1 MIEFLKPF
9 STCARRALGTSPGC
23 VAIGCGLIIAAG
35 SALPATAWADPAA
48 APTDSPPVTNLV
60 QLARLGSQNP
70 NVSYR
75 IRLEGD
81 ILWADPAQGK
91 FVLQDASGTDELE
104 MDLQGRSLEPGQRV
118 RVEGQSTITR
128 RDAGVQLGIV
138 GPVVDDDGIH
148 TMIEKS
154 GAAYLQ
160 AGRHPI
166 RVDWFNGVEKY
177 GLEVAYQGPALP
189 RQRIPDSVLFRVQTD
204 AAGATNF
211 INGLNYACYE
221 ADGEVL
227 PDFQELTPLQTG
239 NVSNFDLGV
248 MSRNEHVGLQ
258 FTGYLQIPRDGLYT
272 FYLTSDDGSQLFIGE
287 PRTLSGLRL
296 ETIGRIEL
304 PKPRRVTIGQ
314 TLSESGDYQ
323 WVEVEGKVTFVS
335 ERKDGWDLELTSET
349 GRLKLK
355 VADGSGLSVGRLLN
369 SRVRVTGVCQSVYD
383 AEGEQVGGSLLVS
396 DKRAIQIIGT
406 SSPTPKNKDIPAG
419 TLPVLTTAGEVHQLN
434 REEAQRGYPVKIQGV
449 VTCVLPE
456 RQAFT
461 IQDATRGLYVVD
473 SSESRSV
480 PPKIGEY
487 LEVEGKTDPSLFAPI
502 VDADRVG
509 DLGAGRLPQPVHPAW
524 EQLMNGSL
532 DAQYVELQGIITSVS
547 TNGVTLF
554 TGDGQLKLELRVI
567 GMKTAEL
574 ERYEDAVVRV
584 RGCLLASW
592 DYVTHQVKVGE
603 IRVYGAEISVDQP
616 APTDLFSL
624 PLKTVAELLQF
635 NPQAGVFQRVKVS
648 GRIIYAQAPEYYL
661 MDDKNGVQFVLKK
674 PVPGLE
680 AGDRVEVVGFPGL
693 SGASPLLHE
702 AVARKIGHAP
712 LPKAR
717 KLQPDNLIHAEYD
730 STLVTVDGL
739 LVNVRETPAGQ
750 ALEMRSGV
758 RTFMAR
764 LNTRDDSVHSL
775 APGTRLELVGVYLG
789 EGGNR
794 AMGQDITSFEL
805 LLNSSAD
812 IKVLARPPWWT
823 LERLLVMMGVLVCVL
838 AAAALWI
845 TQLHRQ
851 VEQRTRELEAQIRQR
866 QKVEHQRAM
875 EQERA
880 RIAQDLHDE
889 LGSGITEISMLA
901 ARARSATA
909 PDQKRN
915 HYLEQARE
923 KAREMVT
930 ALDEIV
936 WAMNPKHDSLAS
948 LVSYFCL
955 YADRFLGLANIAW
968 RLEGMPAMPDP
979 MVDSRHRHQ
988 LFLAFKEALTN
999 VVRHAGASEV
1009 RLSIQAEQGQVW
1021 LTVADN
1027 GRGFSSG
1034 VPTGEMDGVAN
1045 MRARIEKLGGRFEI
1059 TSEASHG
1066 TTVRFYMP
1074 LSS

>member
-1 MIEFLKPF
+1 MIGTLRSYSRRMHGASEFPGWVIKAVCGGCILGVGLTAPDV
-9 STCARRALGTSPGC
+9 SRAEDQ
-23 VAIGCGLIIAAG
+23 AAVG
-35 SALPATAWADPAA
+35 SSL
-48 APTDSPPVTNLV
+48 VTNV
-60 QLARLGSQNP
+60 IQFSRLGSQNP
-70 NVSYR
+70 TVSHF

-81 ILWADPAQGK
+81 VLWADPAQGK
-91 FVLQDASGTDELE
+91 FVLQDASGTEELE
-104 MDLQGRSLEPGQRV
+104 MALPGRLQPGQRV
-118 RVEGQSTITR
+118 RLEGETTIAR
-128 RDAGVQLGIV
+128 RGAGVQLGVV

-154 GAAYLQ
+154 GAVYLQ

-177 GLEVAYQGPALP
+177 GLEVNYQGPALR
-189 RQRIPDSVLFRVQTD
+189 RQRIPDSALFRTQTD
-204 AAGATNF
+204 ATGATHF
-211 INGLNYACYE
+211 VAGLNYACY
-221 ADGEVL
+221 AVDGEVL
-227 PDFQELTPLQTG
+227 PDFDALTPLKTG
-239 NVSNFDLGV
+239 NVSNFDLDVMLGV

-272 FYLTSDDGSQLFIGE
+272 FYLTSDDGSQLFIGDQ
-287 PRTLSGLRL
+287 SLRL
-296 ETIGRIEL
+296 ETIGRIAL
-304 PKPRRVTIGQ
+304 PEPRQMIIGQ

-323 WVEVEGKVTFVS
+323 RVEVEGIITFVS
-335 ERKDGWDLELTSET
+335 ERKDGWDLEITSDT

-355 VADGSGLSVGRLLN
+355 VADGSGLSAGRLLN
-369 SRVRVTGVCQSVYD
+369 SRVRVTGVCQSVYN
-383 AEGEQVGGSLLVS
+383 AEGERVGGVLLVS
-396 DKRAIQIIGT
+396 DKREIEIIGT
-406 SSPTPKNKDIPAG
+406 TQPTAENMEVGPG
-419 TLPVLTTAGEVHQLN
+419 TRRVLTAASEVHQLN
-434 REEAQRGYPVKIQGV
+434 REEAQRGYPVEIQGV

-461 IQDATRGLYVVD
+461 LQDATRGVYVED
-473 SSESRSV
+473 HSESRSV
-480 PPKIGEY
+480 PPRIGEY
-487 LEVEGKTDPSLFAPI
+487 VKVKGKTDPSLFAPI
-502 VDADRVG
+502 VDADRVEN
-509 DLGAGRLPQPVHPAW
+509 LGAGRMPQPVHPAW
-524 EQLMNGSL
+524 EELMNGSL
-532 DAQYVELQGIITSVS
+532 DAQYVELQGIVTSVS

-554 TGDGQLKLELRVI
+554 TGDGQIKLELRVV
-567 GMKTAEL
+567 GMKTGEL

-584 RGCLLASW
+584 RGCLFASW

-603 IRVYGAEISVDQP
+603 IRVHGAEISVDQP

-624 PLKTVAELLQF
+624 PLKTIAELLQF
-635 NPQAGVFQRVKVS
+635 SPQAGVFQRVKVS
-648 GRIIYAQAPEYYL
+648 GQIIYAQAPEYYL
-661 MDDKNGVQFVLKK
+661 MDGNNGLQFILKK
-674 PVPGLE
+674 PVPGLDV
-680 AGDRVEVVGFPGL
+680 GDQVEVVGFPGL

-702 AVARKIGHAP
+702 AVARKIGRAT
-712 LPKAR
+712 LPGAR
-717 KLQPDNLIHAEYD
+717 KLPADNLIRAEYD

-739 LVNVRETPAGQ
+739 LVSVRETPAGQ

-775 APGTRLELVGVYLG
+775 APGSRLKLIGVYLG

-794 AMGQDITSFEL
+794 AVGQDITSFEL
-805 LLNSSAD
+805 LLNSPAD
-812 IKVLARPPWWT
+812 ISVLARPPWWT

-851 VEQRTRELEAQIRQR
+851 VEQRTRELGAQIRQR
-866 QKVEHQRAM
+866 QNVEHQRAM

-909 PDQKRN
+909 PDEKRN

-948 LVSYFCL
+948 LVTYFCL
-955 YADRFLGLANIAW
+955 YADRFLGLASISW
-968 RLEGMPAMPDP
+968 RLEGVSGTSDP

-1009 RLSIQAEQGQVW
+1009 RLSIQAEQGQVR

-1034 VPTGEMDGVAN
+1034 VHTEEMDGVAN

-1059 TSEASHG
+1059 ASEAGQG